1 MRQPQWSI
9 YEAAILLDG
18 YLEVKEKSIPRLRI
32 IKRIS
37 NELRHMATNADV
49 KIDDIYRNENG
60 ISYQMQSMDSAYVGH
75 KVYVPATK
83 LFTAIVDMY
92 RTDKQR
98 FEKILKEAN
107 SMISPKK
114 SNKEAFL
121 MWFASNNSSG
131 NVKWMEDNLKRVEN
145 FGNKAGIISGDL
157 YDVFD
162 VAVVDTLFRGITKS
176 KVFQIVNKKLF
187 KYIVQNLQSY
197 RDYLCSRQ
205 KEMVTI
211 IQDSGAHTLPSTD
224 NASVYSS
231 ELLAVTE
238 TIITTCFVNGMRIN
252 ASIAK
257 KKFKSAYLELT
268 GVELPESI
276 DIDDLTASVGFEY
289 SDKIYAVS
297 EENKAHIRELISAA
311 FQSGN
316 HVIFYEE
323 MYVQNE
329 HFMSTAGIF
338 SSDLLKTILKQ
349 MLPAFR
355 YKRSCFSES
364 DGDSLDTDIATC
376 FEGKL
381 ILSYNDIKKMLPYAD
396 MGQIRFVCSRNSKFV
411 WAKEETYALAEK
423 LRLAE
428 PDIVVAN
435 NTIADDIKKH
445 GFSVIQRIS
454 APISMDMNPE
464 VPEIALI
471 EAIYSLHIA
480 PSYERKHSIITLPGA
495 SFSPSEVMSE
505 YCKNLSEAT
514 LAELHEYEDEL
525 TSKTTYSLGA
535 AYAEMIRVD
544 KQRFVS
550 RESVPV
556 NVEAIDTALSL
567 FVQNKIIPLI
577 SVNSF
582 TSFPEIPGHTWNL
595 YLLDSYC
602 KHFSTQFCSM
612 GGPAKSKPV
621 GAIFPA
627 QMRFDG
633 YDDLLARV
641 AAESAVPLD
650 ADVVSRYF
658 TDNSYTLRKIDATGI
673 ATRAQQIR
681 LQEE

>member
-1 MRQPQWSI
+1 
-9 YEAAILLDG
+9 
-18 YLEVKEKSIPRLRI
+18 
-32 IKRIS
+32 
-37 NELRHMATNADV
+37 
-49 KIDDIYRNENG
+49 
-60 ISYQMQSMDSAYVGH
+60 MQ
-75 KVYVPATK
+75 
-83 LFTAIVDMY
+83 
-92 RTDKQR
+92 
-98 FEKILKEAN
+98 
-107 SMISPKK
+107 
-114 SNKEAFL
+114 
-121 MWFASNNSSG
+121 
-131 NVKWMEDNLKRVEN
+131 
-145 FGNKAGIISGDL
+145 DL
-157 YDVFD
+157 Q
-162 VAVVDTLFRGITKS
+162 A
-176 KVFQIVNKKLF
+176 
-187 KYIVQNLQSY
+187 Y
-197 RDYLCSRQ
+197 RDYLCSSQ
-205 KEMVTI
+205 KEISEMDTTVR
-211 IQDSGAHTLPSTD
+211 DSEVHAAPTTD
-224 NASVYSS
+224 NASGYSL
-231 ELLAVTE
+231 ELLAVAE
-238 TIITTCFVNGMRIN
+238 TIITTYFVNGMRIN

-257 KKFKSAYLELT
+257 KKFRNAYLEIT
-268 GVELPESI
+268 DVELPESI
-276 DIDDLTASVGFEY
+276 DIDDLAASVGVEY

-297 EENKAHIRELISAA
+297 EENKAHIRKLISTA
-311 FQSGN
+311 FQLGN

-323 MYVQNE
+323 MYIQNAN
-329 HFMSTAGIF
+329 FMSTAGIF

-364 DGDSLDTDIATC
+364 DIDSLDADIEAC
-376 FEGKL
+376 FDEKL
-381 ILSYNDIKKMLPYAD
+381 MLSYNEIKNMLTYAD

-411 WAKEETYALAEK
+411 WAKEETYVLAEK

-428 PDIVVAN
+428 PDIICASK
-435 NTIADDIKKH
+435 TIADDIKKH

-454 APISMDMNPE
+454 APISMEMNPD

-471 EAIYSLHIA
+471 EAIYSLQIA

-514 LAELHEYEDEL
+514 LAKLHEYEDEL

-544 KQRFVS
+544 KEQFVS
-550 RESVPV
+550 RESVSV
-556 NVEAIDTALSL
+556 NIEAIDTALSL
-567 FVQNKIIPLI
+567 FVQNRIIPLI

-627 QMRFDG
+627 QMHFSS

-641 AAESAVPLD
+641 AAESTVPLD
-650 ADVVSRYF
+650 AENVSRYF

-673 ATRAQQIR
+673 AVIAQQIR